1 MQDIFYYFKLLVNAR
16 SHSAYINND
25 NRELERILNG
35 MKIIICTFKSSVYI
49 VHDTFIR
56 IVIEVLS

>member
-35 MKIIICTFKSSVYI
+35 MKIIICTFKSLVYI